1 MSMKNDQSSLETTVV
16 PLDPLALLKRDPVL
30 AEKAFNHMP
39 LAEQLRYVLRAPLAQ
54 RPDLCALAQES
65 RALIQALPAEEVWLT
80 IRAVGM
86 NDAIDF
92 FQATAPEQV
101 QFCLDVEC
109 WHKDQWVPDA
119 TFDWLRLVAAGG
131 ADKILEYFTH
141 GDIELIGLFCKRWVS
156 VYLRVLD
163 EDPAQAVTWPRH
175 EPPMTLDG
183 VCYWQVADEHIE
195 QWLRPMLE
203 LYGKMDPEGLRR
215 LLNAVIAMTP
225 LEQEEQAYEWRARRL
240 AEAGFPP
247 WEEAIA
253 VYRRLALDDLA
264 KQARRRISAALASE
278 VAPLGFALVAVA
290 DAALLLRDA
299 LAQIDEPALRE
310 ACVFELARLANRL
323 VIADGH
329 GIRVETIQ
337 QALHKAIGYVNI
349 GLELASDGRVA
360 RATNVLHDHWL
371 TPLFQLGF
379 HRVTHV
385 AEAARRWLAAHP
397 MAREYEDITSPTGI
411 AIERIRAASWKFPKY
426 YVGPHTPDGILHR
439 EFQSLADLAAV
450 EADLVVPL

>member
-1 MSMKNDQSSLETTVV
+1 M

-30 AEKAFNHMP
+30 AEKAFQH
-39 LAEQLRYVLRAPLAQ
+39 LSVAEQRRYVLQAPLAQ
-54 RPDLCALAQES
+54 RPDLCALALDS
-65 RALIQALPAEEVWLT
+65 VALIRALPAEEVWLT

-92 FQATAPEQV
+92 FRSAAPEQV

-131 ADKILEYFTH
+131 ADKVVEYFTH
-141 GDIELIGLFCKRWVS
+141 GDIELIGLFCKRWIS
-156 VYLRVLD
+156 VYLRVQD
-163 EDPAQAVTWPRH
+163 EDPADAVTWPRP

-203 LYGKMDPEGLRR
+203 LYGKVDPTGLRR
-215 LLNAVIAMTP
+215 LLDAVIAMTP
-225 LEQEEQAYEWRARRL
+225 AEQEEQAYDWRGRRL

-247 WEEAIA
+247 WDEAIA
-253 VYRRLALDDLA
+253 VYRRLAPGDLA
-264 KQARRRISAALASE
+264 KQARRGAASTSPSE
-278 VAPLGFALVAVA
+278 AMPLGFALVPVGET
-290 DAALLLRDA
+290 ALLLREA
-299 LAQIDEPALRE
+299 LAQLTDVALRE
-310 ACVFELARLANRL
+310 ACGFELARLANRL

-329 GIRVETIQ
+329 GIRVETIRQ
-337 QALHKAIGYVNI
+337 VLHKAIGYVNI
-349 GLELASDGRVA
+349 GVELASNGELA
-360 RATNVLHDHWL
+360 RAVTVLQEHWL

-379 HRVTHV
+379 HRVAQV
-385 AEAARRWLAAHP
+385 AKAARRWLAAHP
-397 MAREYEDITSPTGI
+397 TARDYEDITSATGI

-426 YVGPHTPDGILHR
+426 YVGPHSPDGILHR

-450 EADLVVPL
+450 EADLVAPL